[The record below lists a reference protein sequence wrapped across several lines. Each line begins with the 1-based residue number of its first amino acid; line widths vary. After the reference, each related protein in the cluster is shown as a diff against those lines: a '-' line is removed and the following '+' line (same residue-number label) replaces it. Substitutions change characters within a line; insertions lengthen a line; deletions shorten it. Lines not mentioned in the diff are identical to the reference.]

1 MFRNVKD
8 IRGAKSPLDAEQ
20 RRDCRLICCIV
31 WQMLSPSGTEA
42 DIKRRMI
49 LFLSLI
55 SDGEN

>member
-20 RRDCRLICCIV
+20 RRDC
-31 WQMLSPSGTEA
+31 EA